1 MIDQNNTVDESGAA
15 IPAQAAPGEPAQ
27 APLTTAVDSTAEA
40 VDAAKESAAG
50 QPGTE
55 EPVAKEPVPE
65 AAAHN
70 VGRGQLN
77 PIMHMVVDGKLVEAR
92 RLEADELPPP
102 AAPGIELSV
111 TQKVDVTQLPITQA
125 MGRLIDLL
133 TAANH
138 PEPEAWTLTME
149 NPANVIA
156 LDVHQT
162 IFLVNRAL
170 RLLLTERRDIPV
182 DERTQALLGIVNI
195 DNIDRWLQTLEKA
208 TVPVMVKYNV
218 GKPGFIKA
226 DELARE
232 RESEGITAPEE
243 KV

>member
-1 MIDQNNTVDESGAA
+1 MIEQNNTADESGAA
-15 IPAQAAPGEPAQ
+15 IPAQAAAEPAQ
-27 APLTTAVDSTAEA
+27 APLTITVDSMAEA
-40 VDAAKESAAG
+40 VDAS
-50 QPGTE
+50 Q
-55 EPVAKEPVPE
+55 PE
-65 AAAHN
+65 A
-70 VGRGQLN
+70 GG
-77 PIMHMVVDGKLVEAR
+77 ET
-92 RLEADELPPP
+92 PP
-102 AAPGIELSV
+102 AAPGIELNV
-111 TQKVDVTQLPITQA
+111 TQTVDVTKLPITQA

-149 NPANVIA
+149 NPANVVT

-182 DERTQALLGIVNI
+182 DERTQALLGIVNS
-195 DNIDRWLQTLEKA
+195 DNIDRWLETLEKA

-232 RESEGITAPEE
+232 REAQGITAPEE